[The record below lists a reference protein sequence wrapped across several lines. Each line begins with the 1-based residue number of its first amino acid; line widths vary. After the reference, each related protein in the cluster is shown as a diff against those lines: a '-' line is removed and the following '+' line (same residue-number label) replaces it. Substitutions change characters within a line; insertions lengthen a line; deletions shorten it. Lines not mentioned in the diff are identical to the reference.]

1 MPASEFP
8 EIQARLRDM
17 MLATAGDL
25 DIMRDEPGRL
35 QVYTRHIMKNK
46 QPLYFGGVVSNKN
59 YVSYHLMPVYVA
71 TEMLMEISPALKQR
85 MQGKSC
91 FNFLTLDESLFT
103 ELGLL
108 TQKGFESYVSR
119 GYIDLTP

>member
-35 QVYTRHIMKNK
+35 QVYTRYIMKNK
-46 QPLYFGGVVSNKN
+46 HPL
-59 YVSYHLMPVYVA
+59 
-71 TEMLMEISPALKQR
+71 ISAAW
-85 MQGKSC
+85 
-91 FNFLTLDESLFT
+91 
-103 ELGLL
+103 
-108 TQKGFESYVSR
+108 
-119 GYIDLTP
+119 